1 MTFDRLF
8 EPVSIHGL
16 RIPNR
21 IVMPAMG
28 LIYTMDY
35 SFNDRYRAFYR
46 ERARGGVGLLTIGPI
61 AIDRV
66 GSAPVMI
73 GLFEDSQIA
82 PLKALVDELHAESEA
97 KIGIQFL
104 HMGRYA
110 FSFLSGM
117 TSIAPSALPSKL
129 TGETP
134 REMGLEDIEEVQ
146 QAYVRAAVRAKE
158 AGFDYIEILTCTGYL
173 ISQFLSPV
181 TNQRSDDYGGTTEN
195 RMRFGLEVIARVK
208 KAVGEETPLGIR
220 VSGNE
225 FMPGGLTNEGEAVF
239 ALEAQKIG
247 IHAVN
252 VTGGWHET
260 NVPQLTSDVPAG
272 VFLYLARGIREKVSV
287 PVFASNRLGNPLV
300 AERAL
305 RSGACDLICWG
316 RPLLTDPEL
325 PNKVKEGRLDEIISC
340 ISCNQGCFDPIFSGE
355 SVGCILNPRTGRE
368 YAIQI
373 NRAETPKKIMVAGGG
388 PAGMEFALTAAQRGH
403 QVTLYEQDDRM
414 GGQVNLA
421 AAAPGKKEFLKI
433 IDSMTAR
440 MNRWGVAVNL
450 STPLTP
456 ELVEK
461 EKPDLLVVASGA
473 RAAVPDVP
481 GINNPMVVSAWD
493 VLNDRIAHI
502 GNRVVIVGGSATGCE
517 TAHFIAAMGAP
528 DPETFTFLMTHS
540 AEKPDWALKLL
551 HKPGRKITVIEMMS
565 KLAANVS
572 RSSRWSLMKTLKLMG
587 VEMRTRTRL
596 LEITDGGLKVMTDQG
611 EEFIPADTVIMAAGV
626 LPVNDLEKA
635 LKGTGIEIATLG
647 DANKPGKIG
656 DAVKQG
662 FEAALKV

>member
-8 EPVSIHGL
+8 EPISIHGL

-46 ERARGGVGLLTIGPI
+46 ERAKGGVGLLTIGPI

-73 GLFEDSQIA
+73 GLFEDDQVR
-82 PLKALVDELHAESEA
+82 PLKALVEELHGESEA

-117 TSIAPSALPSKL
+117 TSIAPSAIPSKL

-134 REMGLEDIEEVQ
+134 REMTLEDIEEVQ
-146 QAYVRAAVRAKE
+146 QAYVRAAVRAKG

-181 TNQRSDDYGGTTEN
+181 TNQRSDDYGRTKEN
-195 RMRFGLEVIARVK
+195 RMRFGLEVIAKVK

-225 FMPGGLTNEGEAVF
+225 FMPGGLTNEGEAEF
-239 ALEAQKIG
+239 ALEAQKMG

-272 VFLYLARGIREKVSV
+272 VFLYLARGIKEKVAV

-325 PNKVKEGRLDEIISC
+325 PNKVKEGRLDEVISC

-368 YAIQI
+368 YEIQI
-373 NRAETPKKIMVAGGG
+373 NQAEIPKKIMVAGGG

-403 QVTLYEQDDRM
+403 QVTLYEQDDRL

-433 IDSMTAR
+433 IGSMTAR

-450 STPLTP
+450 NTPLTP
-456 ELVEK
+456 ELVER

-481 GINNPMVVSAWD
+481 GINKP
-493 VLNDRIAHI
+493 H
-502 GNRVVIVGGSATGCE
+502 GGQCLGC
-517 TAHFIAAMGAP
+517 
-528 DPETFTFLMTHS
+528 
-540 AEKPDWALKLL
+540 LK
-551 HKPGRKITVIEMMS
+551 
-565 KLAANVS
+565 
-572 RSSRWSLMKTLKLMG
+572 
-587 VEMRTRTRL
+587 
-596 LEITDGGLKVMTDQG
+596 
-611 EEFIPADTVIMAAGV
+611 
-626 LPVNDLEKA
+626 
-635 LKGTGIEIATLG
+635 
-647 DANKPGKIG
+647 
-656 DAVKQG
+656 
-662 FEAALKV
+662 

>member
-8 EPVSIHGL
+8 EPISIHGL

-46 ERARGGVGLLTIGPI
+46 ERAKGGVGLLTIGPI

-73 GLFEDSQIA
+73 GLFEDDQVR
-82 PLKALVDELHAESEA
+82 PLKALVEELHGESEA

-117 TSIAPSALPSKL
+117 TSIAPSAIPSKL

-134 REMGLEDIEEVQ
+134 REMTLEDIEEVQ
-146 QAYVRAAVRAKE
+146 QAYVRAAVRAKG

-181 TNQRSDDYGGTTEN
+181 TNQRSDDYGGSKEN
-195 RMRFGLEVIARVK
+195 RMRFGLEVISKVK

-225 FMPGGLTNEGEAVF
+225 FMPGGLTNEGEAEF
-239 ALEAQKIG
+239 ALEAQKSG
-247 IHAVN
+247 VHAVN

-272 VFLYLARGIREKVSV
+272 VFLYLARGIKEKVSV
-287 PVFASNRLGNPLV
+287 PVFASNRLGNPMV

-325 PNKVKEGRLDEIISC
+325 PNKVKEGRLDEVISC

-373 NRAETPKKIMVAGGG
+373 SQAKIPKKIMVAGGG

-403 QVTLYEQDDRM
+403 QVTLYEQDDRL

-433 IDSMTAR
+433 IGSMTAR

-450 STPLTP
+450 NTPLTP

-481 GINNPMVVSAWD
+481 GLDKPQVVNAWD
-493 VLNDRIAHI
+493 VLGEKSAWI
-502 GNRVVIVGGSATGCE
+502 GHSVVIVGGSATGCE
-517 TAHFIAAMGAP
+517 TAHYVAAMGTP
-528 DPETFTFLMTHS
+528 DPETFTFLMAHS
-540 AEKPDWALKLL
+540 AEQPDWALKLL
-551 HKPGRKITVIEMMS
+551 HKPGRKITIIEMLS

-596 LEITDGGLKVMTDQG
+596 LEVTDEGVKVMTDQG
-611 EEFIPADTVIMAAGV
+611 EEFIPADTVILAAGV

-635 LKGTGIEIATLG
+635 LKGSSIEIVTLG

-656 DAVKQG
+656 DAVKEG